1 MGDIMKLMEII
12 QQKDNLMEDMYNRK
26 RKAQTVVTAPPS
38 AAATGG
44 GALPDTA
51 ATGVTAGT
59 SSTSENGIDA
69 LGA

>member
-1 MGDIMKLMEII
+1 LSGEI
-12 QQKDNLMEDMYNRK
+12 DPGK
-26 RKAQTVVTAPPS
+26 RIIPASTRTVVTAPPS